1 LVRCLF
7 HSSLEMV
14 DVWWGPFN
22 LIFMNTEHFV
32 LRKCWSILTAK
43 KWRQAFY
50 CQTVFT
56 NYYLVYLVDYVLSRF
71 FYFPTHDWL
80 SIIWSL
86 KEDDQAPAIT
96 NLAWLWHHF
105 HLELDWMGI
114 EQTTFRT
121 WALCST
127 ARPQLSLLLDCML
140 RKLSEITNLYA
151 EHHHEQQ
158 FIHSNWKTSYW
169 RKPKVVRVLV
179 QEWLVNQLKKFEF
192 LSFSNNQMD
201 KNFREESQLTNL
213 VN

>member
-96 NLAWLWHHF
+96 
-105 HLELDWMGI
+105 
-114 EQTTFRT
+114 
-121 WALCST
+121 
-127 ARPQLSLLLDCML
+127 QLSLLLDCML

-151 EHHHEQQ
+151 EHYHEQQ
-158 FIHSNWKTSYW
+158 FIHLNWKTSYR